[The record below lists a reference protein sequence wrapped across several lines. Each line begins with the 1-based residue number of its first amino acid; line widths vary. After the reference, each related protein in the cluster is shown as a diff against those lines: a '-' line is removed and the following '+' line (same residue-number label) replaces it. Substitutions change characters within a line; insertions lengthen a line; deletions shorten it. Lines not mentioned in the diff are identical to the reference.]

1 MANPLMPRSQVHAW
15 SESIGTD
22 QPAHQSAIQRLIR
35 DQRRLSKFVEEN
47 AKGMKSNVT
56 GGVAVYL
63 IGVIVRMFDLAGGRM
78 RNVTWED
85 VREAEK
91 RIGGMVDLLLP
102 VDAGLVE
109 RARAVPRAQAH
120 ILDEALYALFERE
133 SKPEEDAPLD
143 ETESFKIYLLMWIAT
158 EALDKNW
165 TPPKEFAGET
175 EYTFTPVAPPTP
187 AS

>member
-1 MANPLMPRSQVHAW
+1 MANPLIPRARVHAW
-15 SESIGTD
+15 SESIGAD
-22 QPAHQSAIQRLIR
+22 QSTHQSAIQRLIR

-47 AKGMKSNVT
+47 AKGMKSKVT

-85 VREAEK
+85 VRLAEK
-91 RIGGMVDLLLP
+91 HVGAQVDSLLP
-102 VDAGLVE
+102 VGDGLPA

-120 ILDEALYALFERE
+120 VLDEALYALFERDQKVDGE
-133 SKPEEDAPLD
+133 APLD
-143 ETESFKIYLLMWIAT
+143 EAESLKIYLLMWVAT

-165 TPPKEFAGET
+165 TPPKDFAGET
-175 EYTFTPVAPPTP
+175 DYALTPVAP
-187 AS
+187 A

>member
-1 MANPLMPRSQVHAW
+1 MPNPLIPRDRVHAW
-15 SESIGTD
+15 SESIGNEQTV
-22 QPAHQSAIQRLIR
+22 HQSAVQRLIR
-35 DQRRLSKFVEEN
+35 EQRRLSRFVEEN
-47 AKGMKSNVT
+47 AKGMKSGVT

-91 RIGGMVDLLLP
+91 HVGAQVDALLP
-102 VDAGLVE
+102 VDDGLIA

-120 ILDEALYALFERE
+120 ILDEALYALFERDE
-133 SKPEEDAPLD
+133 KKDEEAPLD
-143 ETESFKIYLLMWIAT
+143 DTEAFKIYLLMWVAT

-165 TPPKEFAGET
+165 TPPKDFAGEA
-175 EYTFTPVAPPTP
+175 EYAFTPITP
-187 AS
+187 AP